1 MPGDYS
7 NVTPTFKQSY
17 APQSGQVFGILQQM
31 FEIFETNLAAAQK
44 EEMAAQKA
52 YEEPKASLEAEIAAA
67 QELKD
72 KKEGELADT
81 DELNAAAK
89 LDLENTKAKLDAD
102 AKYLMVLKE
111 KCSLTDQEW
120 EQRTKVRRRGG
131 YRLRVL
137 STRGASPTW
146 LRRVQ

>member
-1 MPGDYS
+1 
-7 NVTPTFKQSY
+7 
-17 APQSGQVFGILQQM
+17 
-31 FEIFETNLAAAQK
+31 
-44 EEMAAQKA
+44 MAAQKA

-81 DELNAAAK
+81 DEQNAAAK
-89 LDLENTKAKLDAD
+89 LDLEETKAKLDAE

-120 EQRTKVRRRGG
+120 EQRTKTRQLEMEAVLKARA
-131 YRLRVL
+131 VL
-137 STRGASPTW
+137 SGNDAHDTFTRTYNPALIQKEGASH
-146 LRRVQ
+146 

>member
-1 MPGDYS
+1 MQRHSNLLTHSQRRTVASFVQMPGDYS
-7 NVTPTFKQSY
+7 DDTPTFKQSY
-17 APQSGQVFGILQQM
+17 APQLGQVFGILQQM

-81 DELNAAAK
+81 DEQNAAAK

-102 AKYLMVLKE
+102 AKCLKVLKE

-120 EQRTKVRRRGG
+120 EQRTKTRRR
-131 YRLRVL
+131 
-137 STRGASPTW
+137 
-146 LRRVQ
+146 